1 MTRQKKEEQYTQ
13 IKSLIFLLI
22 RKQGYFNYWL
32 DGDDLFFDIAELMNC
47 SIHLVRKIFF
57 KDIYVHYKNF
67 IENFEY

>member
-22 RKQGYFNYWL
+22 RKQGYFDYWL
-32 DGDDLFFDIAELMNC
+32 DGDDLFFNIAKSMDC

-57 KDIYVHYKNF
+57 KDIYIYHKGF